1 MRSAPLVQNSQPLHS
16 WDVSPQEAI
25 ELQRRCAALVIKQ
38 RTFGEVRR
46 VAGVDVAFPGSVTRA
61 AIAVMS
67 FPQLELIDVARV
79 DRPTTFPYIPGLL
92 SFREAPAV
100 IAAYEALRLKPDL
113 LIVDGQGL
121 AHPRRFGLACHVGV
135 WLDVPAIGSAKS
147 LLVGRHGPLG
157 AERGATAPLIDR
169 REIVGMAV
177 RTRAGV
183 KPMYVSIGHRV
194 DLAAAVE
201 FVLACCTRYRLP
213 EPQRAA
219 HNAAGQTADKP

>member
-1 MRSAPLVQNSQPLHS
+1 MSRPPRPPLHS
-16 WDVSPQEAI
+16 WDLSFPEAI
-25 ELQRRCAALVIKQ
+25 AAQRRCAALVVKQ
-38 RTFGEVRR
+38 RTFGEVHRI
-46 VAGVDVAFPGSVTRA
+46 AGVDVGFPGGVTRA

-100 IAAYEALRLKPDL
+100 IAAYEALHIKPDL
-113 LIVDGQGL
+113 LIIDGQGL
-121 AHPRRFGLACHVGV
+121 AHPRRFGIACHVGV
-135 WLDVPAIGSAKS
+135 WLDVPTIGSAKS
-147 LLVGRHGPLG
+147 LLVGRHGTLG
-157 AERGATAPLIDR
+157 MERGATAPLVDHGEVI
-169 REIVGMAV
+169 GMAV

-183 KPMYVSIGHRV
+183 KPLYVSIGHRI
-194 DLAAAVE
+194 DLPTAVE

-219 HNAAGQTADKP
+219 HHAAGRADGEP